1 MRIDR
6 WHESEYMMVRA
17 AKVAR
22 LSWDSENKSD
32 STDNKV
38 GPKDRKLLLQ
48 LTRAGS
54 DHSSALR
61 QVVIHC
67 HVKGSRGWW
76 QHFAKY
82 RAGVEMYSS
91 SLMHTGTRQEYTPE
105 MFRGDIPLETLHTLN
120 FYAKFKNLE
129 ALTNVMPEGYLQ
141 QRAVMMSYPAMHSI
155 YKSRSKHRKK
165 EWREFLDQVLA
176 LAEFPELITGEKQ

>member
-1 MRIDR
+1 MNVSR
-6 WHESEYMMVRA
+6 WYESEEMMVRA

-22 LSWDSENKSD
+22 LSWDSVNRSD
-32 STDNKV
+32 STDTKL

-54 DHSSALR
+54 DHSAALR

-67 HVKGSRGWW
+67 HIKGSRGWW

-82 RAGVEMYSS
+82 RVGVEMYSS
-91 SLMHTGTRQEYTPE
+91 SLMHTGTRQEYTQN
-105 MFRGDIPLETLHTLN
+105 MFRDDILPELLHTLN
-120 FYAKFKNLE
+120 FYAKFNNLE

-155 YKSRSKHRKK
+155 YKSRAKHRKK
-165 EWREFLDQVLA
+165 EWREFLEQVLHFA
-176 LAEFPELITGEKQ
+176 MFPELITGELS